1 MFLERARFKTFKKH
15 QNTFRRS
22 YFYTLAQLDINAI
35 KTFEQ
40 QQKRKENWI
49 LWQVLHFRTINKLLC
64 YAVFAMT
71 RQFNF

>member
-1 MFLERARFKTFKKH
+1 MFLKRARFKNLQKKH

-40 QQKRKENWI
+40 QQKKERK
-49 LWQVLHFRTINKLLC
+49 LDFVASSTFSHH
-64 YAVFAMT
+64 
-71 RQFNF
+71 

>member
-1 MFLERARFKTFKKH
+1 MFLERARFKTFKNIKILLEEVI
-15 QNTFRRS
+15 S
-22 YFYTLAQLDINAI
+22 TLRHSWINAI

-49 LWQVLHFRTINKLLC
+49 LWQVLYFRTINKLLC
-64 YAVFAMT
+64 YAGFAMT